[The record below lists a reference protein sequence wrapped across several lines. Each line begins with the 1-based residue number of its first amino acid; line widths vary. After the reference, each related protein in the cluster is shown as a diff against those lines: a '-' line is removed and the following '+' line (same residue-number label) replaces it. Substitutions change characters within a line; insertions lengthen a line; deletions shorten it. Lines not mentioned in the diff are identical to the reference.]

1 VLAGTSKT
9 TAENLPAVLLPFFF
23 FKKKKFT
30 KKSFKKGK
38 MTTPEEQAPK
48 AVKRKLDLQEK
59 EEDES
64 SSPPKTMPRL
74 DECPICMES
83 SAAPLL
89 AGACGCAGRACAQ
102 CARTL
107 WLKAKRDGAVCP
119 FCRGH
124 CFDDKDTIEFEHKA
138 FECSGCK
145 ASLRDPI
152 GPCPTE
158 DCEDNG
164 YYPAFIQFVSGGPKN
179 RTTELKHKRSLVTR
193 TLQAVAKAFWDSAN
207 HGFVTGLDKPVFLS
221 CGSGSTLPSSTFIL
235 GADGSVKA
243 VSIDLANNKKVVEIP
258 YGKHAP
264 SWKPVAGA

>member
-1 VLAGTSKT
+1 
-9 TAENLPAVLLPFFF
+9 
-23 FKKKKFT
+23 
-30 KKSFKKGK
+30 

-48 AVKRKLDLQEK
+48 TLKRKLDSQE
-59 EEDES
+59 EEDS
-64 SSPPKTMPRL
+64 SSPPSKTKARL

-158 DCEDNG
+158 GCEDSG

-193 TLQAVAKAFWDSAN
+193 TLQAVAKAFWDSAK

-221 CGSGSTLPSSTFIL
+221 CGFGITMSSSTFIL

-243 VSIDLANNKKVVEIP
+243 IHAENGEVVEIP
-258 YGKHAP
+258 YGKHGP
-264 SWKPVAGA
+264 SWKPIAGKKSEAGEQPQ